1 MNKSSEL
8 QTGLTKINDG
18 QGQLLTGL
26 KDLQEQM
33 GQLQSGLSKS
43 TEGLEKVSNGLG
55 DAQKYL
61 GELNES
67 KALRNS
73 IFQKKFWREKISK
86 KL

>member
-1 MNKSSEL
+1 
-8 QTGLTKINDG
+8 
-18 QGQLLTGL
+18 
-26 KDLQEQM
+26 M
-33 GQLQSGLSKS
+33 GQLQSGLTKS

-73 IFQKKFWREKISK
+73 IFQKEVLREKISK

>member
-1 MNKSSEL
+1 MGKAVIKW
-8 QTGLTKINDG
+8 TKRFARPD
-18 QGQLLTGL
+18 
-26 KDLQEQM
+26 

-73 IFQKKFWREKISK
+73 IFQKKY
-86 KL
+86 

>member
-1 MNKSSEL
+1 
-8 QTGLTKINDG
+8 
-18 QGQLLTGL
+18 
-26 KDLQEQM
+26 M
-33 GQLQSGLSKS
+33 GQLQSGLTKS

-67 KALRNS
+67 KS
-73 IFQKKFWREKISK
+73 SEKFYIPKEVLEGEDFK